1 MGPLDK
7 MALRHLLFLVGLSLA
22 QHPGSQKENE
32 HLSMKIQECS
42 AGGSCK
48 DVQTKVTLD
57 SNWRWLH
64 IKDDYVN
71 CYDGNLWDDEFCPD
85 NPTCTENCELEG
97 VDSADWTG
105 TYGVTETNNG
115 HGITLKFVTH
125 GEYSSNVGSRS
136 YLLAPDEE
144 NYYMLYLPNKEFTF
158 DVDVSNLPC
167 GLNGALYFVEMDEAG
182 RKYPT
187 NTAGA
192 SYGTRHSVATAYT
205 PHTCD
210 TVGNVRCEGT
220 PCGDNAS
227 GERYDGLC
235 DKDGCD
241 FNSWRLGD
249 QTFFGPGSNFAVNSE
264 KPMTVVTVHH
274 QRRHRQ

>member
-1 MGPLDK
+1 MG
-7 MALRHLLFLVGLSLA
+7 
-22 QHPGSQKENE
+22 
-32 HLSMKIQECS
+32 
-42 AGGSCK
+42 
-48 DVQTKVTLD
+48 TLD

-144 NYYMLYLPNKEFTF
+144 NYYMFYLPNMKFTTGEANAEGWAASDN
-158 DVDVSNLPC
+158 DVN
-167 GLNGALYFVEMDEAG
+167 AG
-182 RKYPT
+182 TGKY
-187 NTAGA
+187 G
-192 SYGTRHSVATAYT
+192 
-205 PHTCD
+205 
-210 TVGNVRCEGT
+210 
-220 PCGDNAS
+220 
-227 GERYDGLC
+227 
-235 DKDGCD
+235 
-241 FNSWRLGD
+241 
-249 QTFFGPGSNFAVNSE
+249 
-264 KPMTVVTVHH
+264 
-274 QRRHRQ
+274 

>member
-1 MGPLDK
+1 MCLISKVVIFITPL
-7 MALRHLLFLVGLSLA
+7 H
-22 QHPGSQKENE
+22 
-32 HLSMKIQECS
+32 
-42 AGGSCK
+42 
-48 DVQTKVTLD
+48 T
-57 SNWRWLH
+57 
-64 IKDDYVN
+64 
-71 CYDGNLWDDEFCPD
+71 
-85 NPTCTENCELEG
+85 EG

-144 NYYMLYLPNKEFTF
+144 NYYMFYLPNKEFTF

-182 RKYPT
+182 GKYPT

-192 SYGTRHSVATAYT
+192 SYGTGYCDAQCPHDMKFITGEANAEGWAASDYDVNAGTGKYGSCCVEMDIWESNSVATAYT

-264 KPMTVVTVHH
+264 KPMTVVTQFITSDGTDNGDLVEI
-274 QRRHRQ
+274 RRLYVQDGKVIDNSFVALPGNF